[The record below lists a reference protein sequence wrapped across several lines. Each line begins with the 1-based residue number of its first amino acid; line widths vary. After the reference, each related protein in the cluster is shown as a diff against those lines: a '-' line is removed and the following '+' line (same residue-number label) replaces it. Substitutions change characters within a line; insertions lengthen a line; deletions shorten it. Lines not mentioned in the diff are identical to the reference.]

1 MEPMSN
7 AHESQPA
14 LCNGDVTGLQ
24 GTIDTLMAMIAAAD
38 ELLVPM
44 GEPHEFVDNP
54 QLSLSGVNYCASET
68 DEECGRYED
77 DPIHSLAARK
87 YHELRQPPDET
98 ATGA

>member
-1 MEPMSN
+1 MTDN
-7 AHESQPA
+7 
-14 LCNGDVTGLQ
+14 
-24 GTIDTLMAMIAAAD
+24 TIPTPEELIAAAD
-38 ELLVPM
+38 ELLAAV
-44 GEPHEFVDNP
+44 GTPHEFVDNP
-54 QLSLSGVNYCASET
+54 RLSLSGVNYCASET